1 MLIRMPRWTL
11 SVFVVLSLIGMSA
24 LCAAAPITYF
34 GQDAANVDLTNSNAV
49 RANFVATLSSF
60 AVESMEGFANNQTDP
75 TLFAGTMFQATSN
88 FDRVVAAAAF
98 SVSPLNAL
106 LDQGP
111 TSEQGPAFNDIVQ
124 FSQPI
129 TAFGSYFAQ
138 GGDRAQPNS
147 LTLRLENTG
156 LGTSKD
162 VTVTLGPLAP
172 FLNVFF
178 YGVTDTDPFDRVLM
192 VESDDFDGILLDD
205 TIAGIVV
212 PEASTLV
219 ILAVGCV
226 GMAVAALRRRFGP
239 GRS

>member
-1 MLIRMPRWTL
+1 MLIRLPRWML
-11 SVFVVLSLIGMSA
+11 NAVVVLGVFGVSTI
-24 LCAAAPITYF
+24 CAAAPITYF
-34 GQDAANVDLTNSNAV
+34 GQDASNQDLTNSNAA

-60 AVESMEGFANNQTDP
+60 AVESMEGFANNQADP
-75 TLFAGTMFQATSN
+75 PLFAGTLFQATSN

-98 SVSPLNAL
+98 SVSPVNAL

-111 TSEQGPAFNDIVQ
+111 TSEQGPAFNDVVQ

-129 TAFGSYFAQ
+129 SAFGSYFAQ
-138 GGDRAQPNS
+138 GGDRAQPNN

-205 TIAGIVV
+205 TIAGFVV
-212 PEASTLV
+212 PEASSLV
-219 ILAVGCV
+219 ILAAGCV
-226 GMAVAALRRRFGP
+226 GMAVVARRR
-239 GRS
+239 RSEPRRS